1 MIIVVGN
8 KGSWEG
14 VSILLESTQN
24 RVCGSGSREDTSAIA
39 KVNVY
44 KYKVSAS
51 RVRVNQFKIFLVET
65 NIFHSW
71 ISKQWCIPM
80 PGVNDVFFSATLLVW
95 CSCSAISPSA
105 TLLFFYLPSLLYR
118 KLPFTSLPTYT
129 PPPNPLSGPSTCKQ
143 NIHPILSPLG
153 LELI

>member
-1 MIIVVGN
+1 MIKSSVIIVVGN
-8 KGSWEG
+8 KESWEG

-24 RVCGSGSREDTSAIA
+24 RVCGSGSREDTSTIA

-51 RVRVNQFKIFLVET
+51 RVRLSQFKIFLVET

-80 PGVNDVFFSATLLVW
+80 PGVNDVLLSATLLV
-95 CSCSAISPSA
+95 
-105 TLLFFYLPSLLYR
+105 
-118 KLPFTSLPTYT
+118 
-129 PPPNPLSGPSTCKQ
+129 
-143 NIHPILSPLG
+143 
-153 LELI
+153 